1 MWTKI
6 SNCGKQLTLH
16 SIVREIQD
24 GLIKVYDIIGVEY
37 DQYKLELKTSDDKP
51 VAGKH
56 RNILNGQ
63 QLLKYKFE
71 VEVKGS

>member
-37 DQYKLELKTSDDKP
+37 DQYKLELITRDDKP
-51 VAGKH
+51 VTGKH